1 MHKPNAID
9 AAVDKALADWGI
21 PFSARYMGEDDRDPD
36 PERAIMDH
44 WHVTVGKYRTDF
56 YTGIGLRGPTPAP
69 AAGRPAPR
77 RGTLAHEQLERQ
89 RKPVKPTAAAVLHCL
104 LADAEAV
111 DMSFYDWAGNLGYN
125 GDSIKDRATYD
136 ACCECGW
143 AMRREFTR
151 SQMDE
156 LRDLLQDY

>member
-1 MHKPNAID
+1 MTRQSKII
-9 AAVDKALADWGI
+9 KALADWNI
-21 PFSARYMGEDDRDPD
+21 PFSARYIGEDDRDPD
-36 PERAIMDH
+36 PERDIMDH

-56 YTGIGLRGPTPAP
+56 YTGIGLRGPT
-69 AAGRPAPR
+69 
-77 RGTLAHEQLERQ
+77 
-89 RKPVKPTAAAVLHCL
+89 AAAVLHRL

-125 GDSIKDRATYD
+125 VDSIKDRATYD

>member
-56 YTGIGLRGPTPAP
+56 YTGIGLRGPTISPQ

-77 RGTLAHEQLERQ
+77 ARTPRPPMKNGRKSCARRGDYSSMNPSCRG
-89 RKPVKPTAAAVLHCL
+89 KP
-104 LADAEAV
+104 
-111 DMSFYDWAGNLGYN
+111 
-125 GDSIKDRATYD
+125 
-136 ACCECGW
+136 
-143 AMRREFTR
+143 
-151 SQMDE
+151 
-156 LRDLLQDY
+156 